1 MSRKL
6 IYFSTPWCGPCKTFK
21 PIMEKLKHDI
31 PIQFVDDEISPLYG
45 EYFIRSV
52 PTVVLIEGGRE
63 IDRFTGVKSES
74 QVIQFFNQ

>member
-21 PIMEKLKHDI
+21 PIMEKLKRDI

-63 IDRFTGVKSES
+63 IDRFTGVKNES
-74 QVIQFFNQ
+74 QVVQFFNQ